1 MSSKETRTPR
11 QPPSSPPAP
20 VSTEKVMQTYRLPRD
35 LVDYLKK
42 QAQDRGLD
50 LTAFVNRIL
59 DGYRTY
65 YGLPLAVSET
75 LEADREALGMGKLDY
90 FLHVFYRRS
99 EAIQANKPGFDN
111 PTAKRR

>member
-1 MSSKETRTPR
+1 MSSRETRNPK
-11 QPPSSPPAP
+11 QPPPPPPPA
-20 VSTEKVMQTYRLPRD
+20 SSEKVMQTYRMPRD

-42 QAQDRGLD
+42 EAQDRGLD
-50 LTAFVNRIL
+50 LTAMVNRIL

-65 YGLPLAVSET
+65 YSLPLAVSEV
-75 LEADREALGMGKLDY
+75 LETDREALGMMKLEY
-90 FLHVFYRRS
+90 FRHVFYRRS

>member
-1 MSSKETRTPR
+1 MSSKETRSK
-11 QPPSSPPAP
+11 QPPPSPPAP
-20 VSTEKVMQTYRLPRD
+20 VTTEKVMQTYRMPRD

-50 LTAFVNRIL
+50 LTAFVNRVL

-65 YGLPLAVSET
+65 YGLPLAVSEV
-75 LEADREALGMGKLDY
+75 LESDREALRMGKLEY

-111 PTAKRR
+111 PTTKRR

>member
-11 QPPSSPPAP
+11 QPPPSPQAP
-20 VSTEKVMQTYRLPRD
+20 VTTEKVMQTYRLPRD

>member
-1 MSSKETRTPR
+1 MSSKDSRTKPP
-11 QPPSSPPAP
+11 PPSPAAP
-20 VSTEKVMQTYRLPRD
+20 VSSEKVMQTYRMPRD

-42 QAQDRGLD
+42 EAQDRGLD
-50 LTAFVNRIL
+50 LTAMVNRIL

-65 YGLPLAVSET
+65 YGLPLAVSEV
-75 LEADREALGMGKLDY
+75 LEDDREALGMMKLEY